1 METSRIIKKLEDY
14 NQISSDNELDSILN
28 ELSKFS
34 FEDFI
39 YIEYTGNSKNLDI
52 RELFRKLV
60 KEIDYKINKK
70 SIKTKIAIIKSLIQ
84 IFQKGLN
91 ENNLIYF
98 FIFLYANSRITLPIG
113 ELVNKYELNEEF
125 HEILIKIFEVLNN
138 IKIQAADK
146 SWTIHF
152 DKINV
157 NKEKALTTSLRQID
171 FEKNNP
177 LLKNNKFL
185 LPNHFYQMIEVL
197 YDYDLELFEKLLTSD
212 NIFTLVLTIKCMS
225 FNQIESFFIKHKTIK
240 EKTLLCFLMKFLRIT
255 SDNKQN
261 YRNMLVN
268 MCIQLYNLNKTLF
281 KELIDI
287 FIYNDF
293 FNELLGLMFCE
304 VSKDDLNIL
313 IETIPLSDN
322 THWISVRNK
331 MLEKCKDW
339 VCPVIHF

>member
-157 NKEKALTTSLRQID
+157 
-171 FEKNNP
+171 
-177 LLKNNKFL
+177 LK
-185 LPNHFYQMIEVL
+185 
-197 YDYDLELFEKLLTSD
+197 
-212 NIFTLVLTIKCMS
+212 
-225 FNQIESFFIKHKTIK
+225 
-240 EKTLLCFLMKFLRIT
+240 
-255 SDNKQN
+255 
-261 YRNMLVN
+261 
-268 MCIQLYNLNKTLF
+268 
-281 KELIDI
+281 
-287 FIYNDF
+287 
-293 FNELLGLMFCE
+293 
-304 VSKDDLNIL
+304 
-313 IETIPLSDN
+313 PLS
-322 THWISVRNK
+322 
-331 MLEKCKDW
+331 EEE
-339 VCPVIHF
+339 